1 MSLSIPPRSHIQ
13 PIPKCPEDG
22 AVDQVERERDAAQ
35 VLVEA
40 IFEEGFQPTDAWD
53 GGYYEEGGEEEEEPF
68 EIPGCLGDEGA

>member
-1 MSLSIPPRSHIQ
+1 M
-13 PIPKCPEDG
+13 
-22 AVDQVERERDAAQ
+22 DQVEREGDAAQ